1 MVDEEDAHFFVIV
14 RVLPRSAD
22 LALRAAFGWLSR
34 SARLRFSVLGSRF
47 ERETVGTT
55 NFTEG
60 TNEGEEGPFFAKA
73 LKGSL
78 RKRFLFWQWDRFVPG
93 GLPLVVVSGLGEEKF
108 FIRHLV
114 DETVFLSD
122 AS

>member
-1 MVDEEDAHFFVIV
+1 MVDEEDAHFFVTV
-14 RVLPRSAD
+14 RGSQFSVL
-22 LALRAAFGWLSR
+22 GSR
-34 SARLRFSVLGSRF
+34 FSVLGSRFSVLGSRF

-78 RKRFLFWQWDRFVPG
+78 RSEETGRKKG
-93 GLPLVVVSGLGEEKF
+93 GDGNHGWHEGHEWGGGRPEGGTTGRRKVITLNFEL
-108 FIRHLV
+108 
-114 DETVFLSD
+114 
-122 AS
+122 

>member
-1 MVDEEDAHFFVIV
+1 VFLEVAEEASGGRFIGGDELVDEEEAHFFVTV
-14 RVLPRSAD
+14 RGSQ
-22 LALRAAFGWLSR
+22 
-34 SARLRFSVLGSRF
+34 FSFLGSRF

-78 RKRFLFWQWDRFVPG
+78 RKRILFWQWDRFVPG

-108 FIRHLV
+108 FIGHLV

>member
-1 MVDEEDAHFFVIV
+1 M
-14 RVLPRSAD
+14 
-22 LALRAAFGWLSR
+22 
-34 SARLRFSVLGSRF
+34 
-47 ERETVGTT
+47 GTT

-60 TNEGEEGPFFAKA
+60 TNEGEEGPFFARA

-78 RKRFLFWQWDRFVPG
+78 RKRISFWQWARFVPG
-93 GLPLVVVSGLGEEKF
+93 GLPLVVVSSLGEEKF

>member
-1 MVDEEDAHFFVIV
+1 MGASSGGMNWLMRRMRTFLLLFG
-14 RVLPRSAD
+14 VLS
-22 LALRAAFGWLSR
+22 SQ
-34 SARLRFSVLGSRF
+34 FSVLGSRF

>member
-1 MVDEEDAHFFVIV
+1 MVDEEDAHFFVTV
-14 RVLPRSAD
+14 RGSQFLVLVS
-22 LALRAAFGWLSR
+22 
-34 SARLRFSVLGSRF
+34 RFSVLGSRF

-78 RKRFLFWQWDRFVPG
+78 RSEETGRKKG
-93 GLPLVVVSGLGEEKF
+93 GRKKGGDGNHGWHEGHEWGGGRPEGGTTGRRKVITLNFEL
-108 FIRHLV
+108 
-114 DETVFLSD
+114 
-122 AS
+122 

>member
-1 MVDEEDAHFFVIV
+1 LVDEEDAHFFVTV

-78 RKRFLFWQWDRFVPG
+78 RSEETGRKKG
-93 GLPLVVVSGLGEEKF
+93 GDGNHGWHEGHEWGGGRPEGGTTGRRKVITLNFEL
-108 FIRHLV
+108 
-114 DETVFLSD
+114 
-122 AS
+122 